1 MGLMPMDL
9 MTIASVAFIAV
20 VIIDLINDDM
30 SYMLTG
36 TAILIN
42 IWAGFYGWFFLL
54 QAGMLLFLLLARKV
68 KDDKESILYSGASLI
83 CALGMIINL
92 LIFS

>member
-1 MGLMPMDL
+1 MDL

-68 KDDKESILYSGASLI
+68 KDDKESILYSSASLI

>member
-1 MGLMPMDL
+1 MPMDL

>member
-1 MGLMPMDL
+1 MVLTPMDL

-68 KDDKESILYSGASLI
+68 KDDKESILYSSASLI